1 MTIKELYKTNFEDAV
16 TTLCYESD
24 YYITSIEIIKDFI
37 KKLLDEDN
45 FIFAEHLIVALNN
58 TDAYYYD
65 YDFSLGTFET
75 PKPLTEL
82 EDLEVQSSHTH
93 SVQYTL
99 QVAAYPR
106 QSSHRHP
113 WLRPGIS
120 RHARPDRASPPSPA
134 PTNYPPVSALLPD
147 TLHSS
152 ALAHI

>member
-82 EDLEVQSSHTH
+82 EDLEEYCDDYKEIRQWKILKSF
-93 SVQYTL
+93 TL
-99 QVAAYPR
+99 F
-106 QSSHRHP
+106 
-113 WLRPGIS
+113 
-120 RHARPDRASPPSPA
+120 
-134 PTNYPPVSALLPD
+134 
-147 TLHSS
+147 
-152 ALAHI
+152 